1 MKIKTIGLI
10 IILSTLISCGTSFGK
25 KKEFGNL
32 EIFYPA
38 KNSNIYADY
47 VDELGQY
54 FIDNDLILEQKH
66 SIKLVSDH
74 DSFILKMIL
83 NTDYTELPPEMEND
97 FMLLEADLKDKIFK
111 DVNFEIEICDV
122 NFYPLNLKN

>member
-1 MKIKTIGLI
+1 MKIKTIGLLF
-10 IILSTLISCGTSFGK
+10 ILATLISCGTSFGK

-32 EIFYPA
+32 EIFYSDSVPVE
-38 KNSNIYADY
+38 Y
-47 VDELGQY
+47 VESVGEY
-54 FIDNDLILEQKH
+54 FNDNDLILDQKH
-66 SIKLVSDH
+66 SIKLTSNH

-83 NTDYTELPPEMEND
+83 NTDYTILPPEMEND
-97 FMLLEADLKDKIFK
+97 FILLEADLKEKVFK

>member
-1 MKIKTIGLI
+1 MKIKTIGLLF
-10 IILSTLISCGTSFGK
+10 ILTALISCGTSFGK

-32 EIFYPA
+32 EIFYSDSVPVE
-38 KNSNIYADY
+38 Y
-47 VDELGQY
+47 VESVGEY
-54 FIDNDLILEQKH
+54 FNDNDLILDQKH
-66 SIKLVSDH
+66 SLKLTSNH

-97 FMLLEADLKDKIFK
+97 LMLLEADLKEKVFK
-111 DVNFEIEICDV
+111 EVNFEIEICDV

>member
-1 MKIKTIGLI
+1 MKIKTIGLLF
-10 IILSTLISCGTSFGK
+10 ILSALISCGTSFGK

-32 EIFYPA
+32 EIFYSDSVPVE
-38 KNSNIYADY
+38 Y
-47 VDELGQY
+47 VESVGEY
-54 FIDNDLILEQKH
+54 FNDNDLILDQKH
-66 SIKLVSDH
+66 SLKLTSNH

-97 FMLLEADLKDKIFK
+97 LMLLEADLKEKVFK
-111 DVNFEIEICDV
+111 EVNFEIEICDV

>member
-10 IILSTLISCGTSFGK
+10 FILTALISCGTSFGK

-32 EIFYPA
+32 EIFYSESIP
-38 KNSNIYADY
+38 IEY
-47 VDELGQY
+47 VKSTGQY
-54 FIDNDLILEQKH
+54 FIDNDLILDQEH
-66 SIKLVSDH
+66 SIKLTSNH
-74 DSFILKMIL
+74 NSFILKMIL
-83 NTDYTELPPEMEND
+83 NTDYVELPPEMEND
-97 FMLLEADLKDKIFK
+97 FMLLEADLKDKVFK

>member
-1 MKIKTIGLI
+1 MKIKTIGLLF
-10 IILSTLISCGTSFGK
+10 ILTTVISCGTSFGK

-32 EIFYPA
+32 EIFY
-38 KNSNIYADY
+38 SESVSVEY
-47 VDELGQY
+47 VEQVGEY
-54 FIDNDLILEQKH
+54 FNDNDLILDQKH
-66 SIKLVSDH
+66 SIKLTSNH

-83 NTDYTELPPEMEND
+83 NTDYKQLPPKMEND
-97 FMLLEADLKDKIFK
+97 FMLLEADLKDKVFK